1 MPRRGM
7 KNYREG
13 GKTTAEMMREARA
26 EKCKFSPA
34 ETIGLATYEK
44 NAFTRDNL
52 LALDMPSSIIG
63 GTERKIVL
71 YRFTDA
77 EVKTLGKKAFQM
89 QPDNYG
95 KLVYRWNC
103 TNYEKSTVYNTKK
116 ADVVHVWNTAEFE
129 KAYDKWALKMLEIL
143 WKEGSKRTK
152 APNHGEFLEAIL
164 FYENPL
170 DWRQN
175 SEAFNKAPDGYF
187 EGKPVQ
193 VGYEGKTWASVA
205 YLEILAR
212 NNK

>member
-26 EKCKFSPA
+26 EKCKFSPIEKA
-34 ETIGLATYEK
+34 GLATYEK
-44 NAFTRDNL
+44 HAFTTENL
-52 LALDMPSSIIG
+52 LALDMPDSIIG

-71 YRFTDA
+71 YRFTDT

-89 QPDNYG
+89 QPDTYG

-103 TNYEKSTVYNTKK
+103 TNYEKSMVYNTKK
-116 ADVVHVWNTAEFE
+116 ADVVHVWNAKEFE
-129 KAYDKWALKMLEIL
+129 KAYDKWALQMLEIL
-143 WKEGSKRTK
+143 WKEGSERTT
-152 APNHGEFLEAIL
+152 APNRGEFLEAVL

-175 SEAFNKAPDGYF
+175 SDAFNKAPDGYF

-193 VGYEGKTWASVA
+193 VGYEGKTWASVS

-212 NNK
+212 KDK